1 MNRHTVTLAAL
12 GSQHEMDHT
21 AVLLLHLWRLWRLWW
36 TGRRRVCERE
46 MDGSVEARV
55 EMG

>member
-21 AVLLLHLWRLWRLWW
+21 AVLLLHLWRLWW